1 MDAVDFFRGE
11 VIAATQPLPAWRRMI
26 IDRSVIEFV

>member
-11 VIAATQPLPAWRRMI
+11 VIAATQPLLAWCRMI
-26 IDRSVIEFV
+26 IGRRVIEFV